1 MAPRDSAHS
10 HGDPIGLSSPHE
22 RPWSEGHVFAM
33 ACIPS
38 CRSSS
43 GQRCLRD
50 DPGSDGAISPGLCSR
65 PTSRRSCELARLWL
79 ARAPGSFPRQAGAC
93 RVPGRA
99 RDGRRG
105 GLLGE
110 AEVAGDPDAIYT
122 YDPALAAM
130 ADGIRRVFMAHVTR
144 YAENAPFVH
153 EVADAFAAI
162 QAGDVQWVRRPTT
175 TPASPSGPA
184 GSVASASSP
193 GPAPFEPQ
201 WLQRGTCEGQP
212 HE

>member
-1 MAPRDSAHS
+1 
-10 HGDPIGLSSPHE
+10 
-22 RPWSEGHVFAM
+22 M
-33 ACIPS
+33 ACIQDQTAPL
-38 CRSSS
+38 R
-43 GQRCLRD
+43 RVYVRDPRRD
-50 DPGSDGAISPGLCSR
+50 DLASWRAYGWLEPPDPFRAKQEHAAFR
-65 PTSRRSCELARLWL
+65 AELEM
-79 ARAPGSFPRQAGAC
+79 AGGE
-93 RVPGRA
+93 VVV
-99 RDGRRG
+99 
-105 GLLGE
+105 GE